1 MKKAFLPLFW
11 HIVLATAFSYVFLVI
26 FALIVA
32 AVLSSVEAM
41 WVRELLLAA
50 MMSVVYAFFFKRLHL
65 TPRLYT
71 YHRHA
76 GTYDFK
82 SELRA
87 FFTTDGKALLII
99 YGACALLCEIS
110 HLFPVEIIH
119 RFSLVCIPFFTP
131 YILLSDIPVLR
142 SLLSFLF
149 AVALMALLVARHG
162 KRQFTK
168 ELHPQGPEQPTA
180 PIVVQPRWRK

>member
-1 MKKAFLPLFW
+1 MTSK
-11 HIVLATAFSYVFLVI
+11 
-26 FALIVA
+26 LIVYKSGTDNTCI
-32 AVLSSVEAM
+32 VTELCNFELSLRRNSCFGVCLTE
-41 WVRELLLAA
+41 
-50 MMSVVYAFFFKRLHL
+50 YFFFKRLHL

-110 HLFPVEIIH
+110 HLLPIEIINQ
-119 RFSLVCIPFFTP
+119 FSLVCIPFFTP

-149 AVALMALLVARHG
+149 AVALMSLLVARHG